1 MTIIDTAH
9 GRVRKIDIVVLVAM
23 AGTSGAAIISHSFG
37 PVGMRYAVP
46 AIVLPSMIVLAGIV
60 FLGKRRP
67 DRFAIITDRVVAGAI
82 WGLLATFAYD
92 AIRPIL
98 VWVFDFTF
106 DPYKAMPVFG
116 SLILDKPT
124 DTLGAE
130 LVGWGYHFWN
140 GIGFGIMF
148 ALVRPRGPWLHG
160 LIWGVFLE
168 GIMIVVYP
176 EFLNAQ
182 IDDAG
187 FLTTGF
193 VGHAVWGIVLG
204 AGLKKW
210 GPRV

>member
-1 MTIIDTAH
+1 MKVIDTAH
-9 GRVRKIDIVVLVAM
+9 GRVRVVDVVVLVAM
-23 AGTSGAAIISHSFG
+23 AGTSGAAIISHAFG

-46 AIVLPSMIVLAGIV
+46 AIVLPSMIVLTGVA

-67 DRFAIITDRVVAGAI
+67 DRFAIVTDRVVAGAV

-92 AIRPIL
+92 AIRPVL
-98 VWVFDFTF
+98 VWIFDFTF
-106 DPYKAMPVFG
+106 DPYKAMPIFG
-116 SLILDKPT
+116 SLILDRPT
-124 DTLGAE
+124 DDLASQ

-148 ALVRPRGPWLHG
+148 ALVRPRGPWWQG
-160 LIWGVFLE
+160 LIWGVALE
-168 GIMIVVYP
+168 GVMIAVYP

-182 IDDAG
+182 VDDVG

-204 AGLKKW
+204 WGLRRW

>member
-1 MTIIDTAH
+1 MNIIDTAH
-9 GRVRKIDIVVLVAM
+9 GRVRTIDLVVLVAM
-23 AGTSGAAIISHSFG
+23 AGTSGAAIISHTYG
-37 PVGMRYAVP
+37 PVDMRYAVP
-46 AIVLPSMIVLAGIV
+46 AIVLPSMIVLVGIV

-67 DRFAIITDRVVAGAI
+67 DRFAIITDRVVAGII

-98 VWVFDFTF
+98 VWIFDFTF

-116 SLILDKPT
+116 SLILDRPS
-124 DTLGAE
+124 DSLASE

-148 ALVRPRGPWLHG
+148 ALVRPRGPWWQG

-168 GIMIVVYP
+168 GIMIIVYP

-182 IDDAG
+182 VDDAG

-193 VGHAVWGIVLG
+193 VGHAVWGVTLG
-204 AGLKKW
+204 AGLRRW